1 MLINPR
7 NYNGIRSMGFQV
19 EFFSSNLNSRAEIER
34 LGKEMAAI
42 DERLVQ
48 LRRAGSNASAAS
60 DRDDF
65 LMLVRKKTEIRKR
78 MCSLLVD

>member
-1 MLINPR
+1 
-7 NYNGIRSMGFQV
+7 MGFQV
-19 EFFSSNLNSRAEIER
+19 GFFSSNLNSRAEIER

-48 LRRAGSNASAAS
+48 LSRADSNASAAS
-60 DRDDF
+60 ERDDF

-78 MCSLLVD
+78 MCSLVD